1 MWHWL
6 AARRVCSVWL
16 ACEEKWLWKGFES
29 ESKLYQA
36 GKGCVRGLC
45 QRKQSQPACL
55 VQNNSIKFHIR
66 LRNKH
71 SWSNMATNLEA
82 FHIKDLHRTLQFIP
96 YFYESAS
103 LTHLNHKS
111 VFECFTQILHMKSES
126 QHQQHSATL
135 IGLQCSLMK
144 ARAEHRT
151 CNFKLDASYII
162 SHCFL
167 TTVSNLASFS
177 KCLLSKY
184 HFL

>member
-16 ACEEKWLWKGFES
+16 ACEEKWLWKGFKS
-29 ESKLYQA
+29 ESKLYPA
-36 GKGCVRGLC
+36 GKGCVRSLC
-45 QRKQSQPACL
+45 QRKQSQSACL

-66 LRNKH
+66 LWNKH
-71 SWSNMATNLEA
+71 SLSNMAPNLEEV

-96 YFYESAS
+96 HFYESAS

-111 VFECFTQILHMKSES
+111 VFECFTKILHMKRKS
-126 QHQQHSATL
+126 QQHSATL

-144 ARAEHRT
+144 ARAEHRP